1 VDDAARALEVSSSE
15 QRSYGRGARIL
26 AIGIASTGLFTFAY
40 FSVASYVLD
49 DRQTGAINL
58 LWSILFITISVI
70 YRPVEQLLSRSIATR
85 RAQGHAGGHSLR
97 TPALIQAAA
106 AALFLVAAFA
116 LKGVLV
122 DAFHDSESLFWV
134 LVVSTLA
141 YAASYFARGYL
152 AGHEWFGLYGGL
164 VLFESIS
171 RFCFPV
177 AVAVGIADGQ
187 TAVALGIAAAP
198 FASLLVIPWAL
209 RQHTTAGPPAAR
221 VDDTREGATFAVSV
235 SAAQL
240 AEQTLLNVAVILAT
254 DQAAVIFAAFMI
266 TRAPLQ
272 LFQAIQTSLLPHL
285 AGLQATSG
293 DAEFARAIRQTLL
306 AVAGFAGAVAAG
318 LLLLGPWAMS
328 ILFDV
333 EHDYSRWG
341 LAIIAIGMGFH
352 LASGA
357 LNQAALARGHATRA
371 AGAWL
376 TAAAAYVAI
385 MAAAGGDALWR
396 AEIGYAVSTALLFAM
411 LYRR

>member
-1 VDDAARALEVSSSE
+1 MTEAQRAGG
-15 QRSYGRGARIL
+15 YGRGARIL
-26 AIGIASTGLFTFAY
+26 AVGIASTGLFTFAY
-40 FSVASYVLD
+40 FSVASYVLND
-49 DRQTGAINL
+49 EQTGAVNL

-85 RAQGHAGGHSLR
+85 RAQGHAGAHPLR
-97 TPALIQAAA
+97 SAALIQAAA

-116 LKGVLV
+116 LKDVLV
-122 DAFHDSESLFWV
+122 DEFDSEALFWV
-134 LVVSTLA
+134 LIASTLA
-141 YAASYFARGYL
+141 YAGSYFARGYL

-177 AVAVGIADGQ
+177 AVAVGLADGQ

-198 FASLLVIPWAL
+198 FASLLVVPWAL
-209 RQHTTAGPPAAR
+209 RRHAGGAGEASEVR
-221 VDDTREGATFAVSV
+221 DDTGFAVSV
-235 SAAQL
+235 AAGQL

-254 DQAAVIFAAFMI
+254 DQAAVIFAAFLI

-285 AGLQATSG
+285 SGLEATEGS
-293 DAEFARAIRQTLL
+293 DAFARAIRQTLL

-328 ILFDV
+328 ILFDI

-357 LNQAALARGHATRA
+357 LNQAALARGRA
-371 AGAWL
+371 AAAAASWL
-376 TAAAAYVAI
+376 TAAGAYVAI
-385 MAAAGGDALWR
+385 MAVAGGDALWR
-396 AEIGYAVSTALLFAM
+396 AEIGYAACTALLFV
-411 LYRR
+411 LLLLGYRQPRSAA

>member
-1 VDDAARALEVSSSE
+1 MGGDATSDPGRGSRDPAPP
-15 QRSYGRGARIL
+15 SYGRGARIL
-26 AIGIASTGLFTFAY
+26 AVGIASTGLFTFAY

-49 DRQTGAINL
+49 DQQTGAINL

-85 RAQGHAGGHSLR
+85 RAQGHVGAHPLR
-97 TPALIQAAA
+97 SAALIQAAA
-106 AALFLVAAFA
+106 AVLFLVAAFA
-116 LKGVLV
+116 LKDTLV
-122 DAFHDSESLFWV
+122 DAMHSESLFWV

-177 AVAVGIADGQ
+177 AVAVGLFDGQ
-187 TAVALGIAAAP
+187 TVVALGIAAAP
-198 FASLLVIPWAL
+198 FASLLVIPWASKG
-209 RQHTTAGPPAAR
+209 RGSGEATGEAKG
-221 VDDTREGATFAVSV
+221 DATFAVSV

-293 DAEFARAIRQTLL
+293 DAEFARAIRRTLL

-318 LLLLGPWAMS
+318 LLLLGPFAMS

-371 AGAWL
+371 AAAWL